1 MAKPSKEILR
11 NMITG
16 GNLKTA
22 DDLHLYLRDMFKDVL
37 QEILEAELG
46 VELGYSKVNECKNR
60 PLEPIY
66 PSIFLDAIDKCL
78 IVFLIF

>member
-46 VELGYSKVNECKNR
+46 VELGYSKSE
-60 PLEPIY
+60 
-66 PSIFLDAIDKCL
+66 
-78 IVFLIF
+78 